1 MKLKF
6 LTTLLAFFPCLLI
19 SQEVPKAEVYLLT
32 CGPGTE
38 IYSVYGHS
46 ALRIVVPE
54 RNSDIVYNWGVFDFS
69 TPNFAWR
76 FARGRLD
83 YSLGVSS
90 YESFLRDYYME
101 KRWVLEQKINI
112 DSAQTAKLF
121 ALIAENLKPENI
133 NYRYDFFYDDC
144 STRIR
149 DLLEKAVG
157 EDLIYPPDEPR
168 SSLPTFR
175 DLISKYEKGYHWR
188 RAGIDLLIGTE
199 GDKKASFRDMMFLPV
214 EMKDGLSETNIRR
227 EGKLIPLL
235 SNPVLALDFESP
247 VVRGNMLTGPFLVFG
262 FLLVLCI
269 ALTGLFRGKKINRV
283 IDIVVFSIFSILA
296 LLMIF
301 FNLFTDHQQL
311 KTNLNIFWLSPFI
324 ILCLISLIL
333 NKDWKLWFRI
343 VFFLSLGFL
352 AFLVILPQDINN
364 SFVPLIGMLIVRS
377 SIRSGFSWNPLTI
390 PYLTQL

>member
-1 MKLKF
+1 MKLKYLTILLSF
-6 LTTLLAFFPCLLI
+6 LPSLSI

-46 ALRIVVPE
+46 AIRIVLPE
-54 RNSDIVYNWGVFDFS
+54 KNSDLVYNWGVFDFS

-83 YSLGVSS
+83 YSLGVNS
-90 YESFLRDYYME
+90 YESFLRDYYLE
-101 KRWVLEQKINI
+101 KRWVTEQRINI
-112 DSAQTAKLF
+112 DSAQTSKLF
-121 ALIAENLKPENI
+121 ELIAENLKPENI

-157 EDLIYPPDEPR
+157 EGLIYPPGQPQ
-168 SSLPTFR
+168 SNLPTFR
-175 DLISKYEKGYHWR
+175 DLISKYEKGYYWR

-199 GDKKASFRDMMFLPV
+199 GDKKASFRDRMFLPV
-214 EMKDGLSETNIRR
+214 EMKDGLSETSIRR

-235 SNPVLALDFESP
+235 SNPVLVLDFEPP
-247 VVRGNMLTGPFLVFG
+247 VVKKSMLTGPFLVFG
-262 FLLVLCI
+262 LLLVICI
-269 ALTGLFRGKKINRV
+269 ALTGWLRQKKANLI
-283 IDIVVFSIFSILA
+283 IDSIVFSIFSLLA

-311 KTNLNIFWLSPFI
+311 KTNLNIIWLSPFI
-324 ILCLISLIL
+324 ILCLISLLL
-333 NKDWKLWFRI
+333 NKDWMVWFRI
-343 VFFLSLGFL
+343 VFFLSVGFL

-364 SFVPLIGMLIVRS
+364 SFVPLIGILIIRTSVRA
-377 SIRSGFSWNPLTI
+377 GFSWNPLTI